1 MKLTASTTTIHMV
14 MSVPVNMPMIRTV
27 LHRGPLCFSSTDFF
41 PVSIIR
47 HHIRS
52 SRSAIRYPRYLN
64 TGKPC
69 GSRISVVNPSGLHTV
84 DS

>member
-14 MSVPVNMPMIRTV
+14 MSVPVNMPIIRTV

-47 HHIRS
+47 HHI
-52 SRSAIRYPRYLN
+52 
-64 TGKPC
+64 
-69 GSRISVVNPSGLHTV
+69 
-84 DS
+84 